1 MSDDHPRVQKR
12 MEITKQLI
20 EKLNVPVLEIKDT
33 GPTPLARLLYLV
45 YLGDFI
51 SYYLAMQYGV
61 DPTEIP
67 NIDFLKQSLS

>member
-1 MSDDHPRVQKR
+1 

-20 EKLNVPVLEIKDT
+20 ENLDVPVLEIKDA
-33 GPTPLARLLYLV
+33 GPTPMARFLYLV

-51 SYYLAMQYGV
+51 SYYLAIHYRV

-67 NIDFLKQSLS
+67 NIDFLKHSLS